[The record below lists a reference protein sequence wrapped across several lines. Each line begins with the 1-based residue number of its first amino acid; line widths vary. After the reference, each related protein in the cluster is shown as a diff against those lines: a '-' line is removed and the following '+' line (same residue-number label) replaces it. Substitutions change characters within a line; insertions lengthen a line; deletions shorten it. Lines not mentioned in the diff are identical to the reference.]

1 MSIWG
6 RLWPDALR
14 FSALLGVVALA
25 SCGTLPEPFYGNPGA
40 EGAKLAIPPAPV
52 LVIPTPS
59 RALLSDDAAKL
70 FAGDL
75 AAALVALDVPT
86 ITGPADKTDWLI
98 DTTAALSG
106 SSVTP
111 HYAVIGPGGKV
122 FGARNGA
129 PVPAADWASGNPYI
143 LNAEATTDALAVSKL
158 LAVVNA
164 AIQQSD
170 PESLENRTPRV
181 FFTGV
186 TGAPGDGDN
195 SLALNMNRDLPNL
208 GFDIAAT
215 PAQADFTIDGAVKTK
230 PDQGGQTLVEID
242 WSVHDNYKRKIG
254 QVTQLHDLNLADI
267 TPYWGDVAAAAAQEG
282 ATGIQQV
289 IQNDRLKKTN

>member
-1 MSIWG
+1 MK
-6 RLWPDALR
+6 RLI
-14 FSALLGVVALA
+14 LLVTLLLA

-40 EGAKLAIPPAPV
+40 EGAKLALPPAPV

-70 FAGDL
+70 YAGDL

-86 ITGPADKTDWLI
+86 IAGPADKTDWLI
-98 DTTAALSG
+98 DTTAALNG
-106 SSVTP
+106 TIVTP
-111 HYAVIGPGGKV
+111 HYAVIGPGGKI
-122 FGARNGA
+122 FGAQNGA
-129 PVPAADWASGNPYI
+129 PISAADWAAGKPDV
-143 LNAEATTDALAVSKL
+143 LNAEAAADSLSLSKL

-164 AIQQSD
+164 AVQQSD
-170 PESLENRTPRV
+170 PNSLENRTPRI

-195 SLALNMNRDLPNL
+195 SLALNMNRDLPTL
-208 GFDIAAT
+208 GFHIAPN
-215 PAQADFTIDGAVKTK
+215 PAQADFTINGVVKTK

-242 WSVHDNYKRKIG
+242 WSVHDNYNRKIG

-289 IQNDRLKKTN
+289 IQNDRLKKTSNNPPN